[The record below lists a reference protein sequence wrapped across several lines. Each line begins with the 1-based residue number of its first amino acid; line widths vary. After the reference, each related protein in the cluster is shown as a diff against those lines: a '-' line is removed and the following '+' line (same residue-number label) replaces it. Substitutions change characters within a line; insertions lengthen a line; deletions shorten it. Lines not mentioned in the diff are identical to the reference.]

1 MERKS
6 SDALGVT
13 FTGSVTFNGPM
24 FDIHDNQH
32 VHIGVQMPEAEQQPQ
47 QQEAPPEVPP
57 LLDTPR
63 ARELWQKAIAEGWV
77 NEQLRPL
84 LSRPMAA
91 LMADRMAEVL
101 DIAHKWKLFEQLW
114 HRNNM
119 RSDYNTALEQKK
131 SLLFQ
136 EKLKNILS

>member
-1 MERKS
+1 MDRKS

-32 VHIGVQMPEAEQQPQ
+32 VHIGVQMPEADQQPQ

>member
-1 MERKS
+1 MDRKS

-136 EKLKNILS
+136 EKLKNILI

>member
-1 MERKS
+1 MDRKS

-24 FDIHDNQH
+24 FDIHNNQH
-32 VHIGVQMPEAEQQPQ
+32 VHIGVQMQEAEQQPQ

>member
-1 MERKS
+1 MDRKS

-84 LSRPMAA
+84 LSRSDAA
-91 LMADRMAEVL
+91 LLAGRIAEIL
-101 DIAHKWKLFEQLW
+101 NIEGWKPFEQLW
-114 HRNNM
+114 NRKNM
-119 RSDYNTALEQKK
+119 RQDYCKTMGKKEASELLDALKK
-131 SLLFQ
+131 
-136 EKLKNILS
+136 KLR

>member
-1 MERKS
+1 MDRKS

-32 VHIGVQMPEAEQQPQ
+32 VHIGVQMPEQQPQ

-77 NEQLRPL
+77 NEQLQPL

-136 EKLKNILS
+136 EKLKNILI

>member
-1 MERKS
+1 M
-6 SDALGVT
+6 
-13 FTGSVTFNGPM
+13 
-24 FDIHDNQH
+24 
-32 VHIGVQMPEAEQQPQ
+32 
-47 QQEAPPEVPP
+47 PP

-136 EKLKNILS
+136 EKLKNMLS